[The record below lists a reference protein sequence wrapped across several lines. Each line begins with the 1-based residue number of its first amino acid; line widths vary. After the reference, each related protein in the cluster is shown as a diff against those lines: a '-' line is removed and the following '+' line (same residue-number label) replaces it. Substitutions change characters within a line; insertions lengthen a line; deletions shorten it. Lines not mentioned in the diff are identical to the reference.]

1 MLLLQV
7 SGLLK
12 IKSLCLLQL
21 FVLRTVCDQLLLFS
35 SFQINDLS
43 VCVILLVCFLGS
55 GKTLAFAIPMIHSVL
70 QWQKSNSSTTRNDS
84 VSKESHQ
91 HHDETR
97 WEDEDEAEKLIHQQ
111 VEDSGDEDDV
121 SFTTGC
127 VKVLEN
133 FEFDCD
139 DETHTVSSHK
149 KRPLLG
155 LVLTPTREL
164 AVQVKHHID
173 AVAKFTGMQT
183 PRATSQVMLSLDL
196 GIGVEPECVPQ
207 LLLHHKIG
215 VDFEGLGFVVTDI

>member
-1 MLLLQV
+1 MTCQSVLLF
-7 SGLLK
+7 
-12 IKSLCLLQL
+12 L
-21 FVLRTVCDQLLLFS
+21 FV
-35 SFQINDLS
+35 
-43 VCVILLVCFLGS
+43 FLGS

-70 QWQKSNSSTTRNDS
+70 QWQKSNNSTTKNDS

-97 WEDEDEAEKLIHQQ
+97 WENEDEAEKVTHQQ
-111 VEDSGDEDDV
+111 VEDSGDEDDA

-133 FEFDCD
+133 VEFDFD
-139 DETHTVSSHK
+139 DETHTVDSYK

-173 AVAKFTGMQT
+173 AVAKFTGM
-183 PRATSQVMLSLDL
+183 
-196 GIGVEPECVPQ
+196 
-207 LLLHHKIG
+207 
-215 VDFEGLGFVVTDI
+215 

>member
-1 MLLLQV
+1 MTCQSVLLF
-7 SGLLK
+7 
-12 IKSLCLLQL
+12 L
-21 FVLRTVCDQLLLFS
+21 FV
-35 SFQINDLS
+35 
-43 VCVILLVCFLGS
+43 FLGS

-70 QWQKSNSSTTRNDS
+70 QWQKSNNSTTRSDS

-97 WEDEDEAEKLIHQQ
+97 LESEDEAEKVTHQQ
-111 VEDSGDEDDV
+111 VEDSGDEDDA

-133 FEFDCD
+133 VEFN
-139 DETHTVSSHK
+139 DETYTIDSHK

-173 AVAKFTGMQT
+173 AVAKFTGM
-183 PRATSQVMLSLDL
+183 
-196 GIGVEPECVPQ
+196 
-207 LLLHHKIG
+207 
-215 VDFEGLGFVVTDI
+215 

>member
-1 MLLLQV
+1 MTCQSVLLF
-7 SGLLK
+7 
-12 IKSLCLLQL
+12 L
-21 FVLRTVCDQLLLFS
+21 FV
-35 SFQINDLS
+35 
-43 VCVILLVCFLGS
+43 FLGS

-97 WEDEDEAEKLIHQQ
+97 WENEDEAEKLAHQQ
-111 VEDSGDEDDV
+111 VEDSGDEDDA

-127 VKVLEN
+127 VKVLED
-133 FEFDCD
+133 FEFDSG
-139 DETHTVSSHK
+139 DETHTAGSHK

-173 AVAKFTGMQT
+173 AVAKFTGM
-183 PRATSQVMLSLDL
+183 
-196 GIGVEPECVPQ
+196 
-207 LLLHHKIG
+207 
-215 VDFEGLGFVVTDI
+215 

>member
-1 MLLLQV
+1 MAVAFL
-7 SGLLK
+7 
-12 IKSLCLLQL
+12 I
-21 FVLRTVCDQLLLFS
+21 FS
-35 SFQINDLS
+35 YK
-43 VCVILLVCFLGS
+43 LLVSLYYYSCFLGS

-84 VSKESHQ
+84 VSKEFCQ

-97 WEDEDEAEKLIHQQ
+97 WENEDEAEKLTHQL
-111 VEDSGDEDDV
+111 VEDSGGEDDS

-133 FEFDCD
+133 SVFDSS
-139 DETHTVSSHK
+139 DETRTVGSHK

-173 AVAKFTGMQT
+173 AVAKFTGM
-183 PRATSQVMLSLDL
+183 
-196 GIGVEPECVPQ
+196 
-207 LLLHHKIG
+207 
-215 VDFEGLGFVVTDI
+215 

>member
-1 MLLLQV
+1 MTCQSVLLF
-7 SGLLK
+7 
-12 IKSLCLLQL
+12 L
-21 FVLRTVCDQLLLFS
+21 FV
-35 SFQINDLS
+35 
-43 VCVILLVCFLGS
+43 FLGS

-70 QWQKSNSSTTRNDS
+70 QWQKSNNSTTRNDS

-97 WEDEDEAEKLIHQQ
+97 WESEDEAEKVNLQQ
-111 VEDSGDEDDV
+111 VEDSGDEDDP

-133 FEFDCD
+133 VEFDFN
-139 DETHTVSSHK
+139 DETHTVDSHK

-173 AVAKFTGMQT
+173 AVAKFTGM
-183 PRATSQVMLSLDL
+183 
-196 GIGVEPECVPQ
+196 
-207 LLLHHKIG
+207 
-215 VDFEGLGFVVTDI
+215 